1 MSELPFV
8 ILTFRITVCMRAHTH
23 VSMLCC
29 GYRSHDYFLPLCCFC
44 ESGTGPE
51 LLSANPLTFLLAY
64 ISSFYFCVAQKLL
77 LINCKTLLKMWKEF
91 SLIHQ
96 DNKCCLHKN
105 FLLHLFIYSECLCV
119 LQYKSGNQKKAFGSQ
134 FSSFIT
140 WGKGLNS
147 GQQVWLWPSF
157 LCFSCNL
164 YRTYLVTWIATAL
177 VLCHS
182 VFCLKGC
189 NLCLKTVSA
198 ASSVTLISEAKL
210 YTIT

>member
-23 VSMLCC
+23 VPMLCC

-105 FLLHLFIYSECLCV
+105 FYYIYLSTLSVCVCYSTSLEIRRKHLGVSSLLSPCGARDWTQVSRFGCGPHFY
-119 LQYKSGNQKKAFGSQ
+119 AFH
-134 FSSFIT
+134 
-140 WGKGLNS
+140 
-147 GQQVWLWPSF
+147 
-157 LCFSCNL
+157 
-164 YRTYLVTWIATAL
+164 A
-177 VLCHS
+177 
-182 VFCLKGC
+182 
-189 NLCLKTVSA
+189 
-198 ASSVTLISEAKL
+198 IS
-210 YTIT
+210 IGPI